1 MSEKYLV
8 RHFMTAPVKS
18 IQRDATLLDAV
29 LLLRSTGFRHLPI
42 VDGERLVGI
51 ISERDLHR
59 VAPSLLVNITP
70 DEYNAVFENT
80 PLDRVMTLNP
90 VTVTPTTPLRKAAT
104 ILHEQKLGCLPVV
117 ENGHLVGI
125 LTVTDLLAVLV
136 RFLVRASR
144 ESPVGSH

>member
-136 RFLVRASR
+136 RFLVRASG

>member
-42 VDGERLVGI
+42 VDGDRLVGI
-51 ISERDLHR
+51 ISERDLYR
-59 VAPSLLVNITP
+59 VAPSLLVNMAAV
-70 DEYNAVFENT
+70 EYNAVFENT
-80 PLDRVMTLNP
+80 PLDRVMTRNP
-90 VTVTPTTPLRKAAT
+90 VTVTPTTPLREAAT
-104 ILHEQKLGCLPVV
+104 ILHKQKLGCLPVV